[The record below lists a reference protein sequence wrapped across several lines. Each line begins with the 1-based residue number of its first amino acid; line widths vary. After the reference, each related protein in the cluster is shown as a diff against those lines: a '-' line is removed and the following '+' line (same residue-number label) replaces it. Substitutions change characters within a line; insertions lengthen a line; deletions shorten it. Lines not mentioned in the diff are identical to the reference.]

1 MSSKTIPQISS
12 SSEKLNLTLKGAHTS
27 PAVPAGFILA
37 QATPA
42 ELDYYGFPQ
51 ANPGVKGRFSSP
63 VQALIERKWTPK
75 NRIIPD
81 LEVRRGITHVLRP
94 KGTRAKQ
101 ITLLLKPPL
110 IGRVASFFLPTPRL
124 FPNLVVR
131 LMATPPLSTSNN
143 TSITSARTA
152 TYMSFTTLTR
162 GSLTTSPPSLG
173 RRLQAAQA
181 RLMAT
186 APHSM
191 SSNMSISLGPI
202 NMCMN
207 SYTIIHGR

>member
-1 MSSKTIPQISS
+1 MSSNTIPQISS
-12 SSEKLNLTLKGAHTS
+12 SSEKLNLTLKGARTS

-37 QATPA
+37 KATPA

-51 ANPGVKGRFSSP
+51 VNPALKGRFSSP

-94 KGTRAKQ
+94 KGTLAEQ
-101 ITLLLKPPL
+101 NSAPSQTTPNWSGGVVLP
-110 IGRVASFFLPTPRL
+110 PTPRL
-124 FPNLVVR
+124 LPNLVAH
-131 LMATPPLSTSNN
+131 LMATPPLSTNNN
-143 TSITSARTA
+143 TLITSARTA
-152 TYMSFTTLTR
+152 TFMSFTTLTR
-162 GSLTTSPPSLG
+162 GNLTTSPPSLG
-173 RRLQAAQA
+173 RRLQAAQV
-181 RLMAT
+181 RLMVT

-191 SSNMSISLGPI
+191 TSNMSISLETI